1 MIIFIY
7 FFFSIIIL
15 FFPTFFIMIVTG
27 SLFESECITCA
38 RYEKIEILSG
48 YFFFF
53 KNILGKK
60 LLMKD

>member
-1 MIIFIY
+1 
-7 FFFSIIIL
+7 
-15 FFPTFFIMIVTG
+15 MIVTG

-53 KNILGKK
+53 KKYFREKVVDERLIIISMPKQ
-60 LLMKD
+60 LLFYTEQF